1 MMDKKHKVIEWIHE
15 NYPKGVK
22 LLQKLIQ
29 EPSKR
34 GNEGGAQAI
43 IIEKCRELGL
53 ELDIWEIGDD
63 ELKNHP
69 QFHCD
74 RSDFKG
80 NPNLVAIKKGEGF
93 GKSILLNG
101 HIDVV
106 PEGNQYDWEMD
117 PFSGKVMN
125 GKVFGRGSTD
135 MKGGNVSLLLAIEAI
150 MASGIMLKGDMIFQ
164 SVIEEE
170 SGGAG
175 TLAAVLRGYRADGA
189 IIPEPTNM
197 KIFPLQQGSLWFR
210 LTVKG
215 KSAHAGTRYEGVSA
229 IEQSV
234 IVMEAIRDLE
244 NKRNAAFTHPLYEN
258 IPIPIPI
265 NLGKIHGGEWPSSVP
280 DTVVLEGRLG
290 VAPFET
296 LDEAKDSLKAC
307 IEKLNSSCDWFRNK
321 PVELEFFGARWLPG
335 HIDLEHPFLQTVQ
348 AAYKEKMNQ
357 EAKLEASP
365 WATDGGYLS
374 GIGGIPT
381 IVFGPG
387 KTELAHDANEY
398 IEIEKMIEAAQI
410 IAITILDWCE
420 VSEE

>member
-1 MMDKKHKVIEWIHE
+1 MDKKHKVIDWINE
-15 NYPKGVK
+15 NYTKGVK
-22 LLQKLIQ
+22 LLSKLIQ

-63 ELKNHP
+63 VLKNHP
-69 QFHCD
+69 HFHCD
-74 RSDFKG
+74 RSDFMG
-80 NPNLVAIKKGEGF
+80 NPNLVAIKKGKGL

-106 PEGNQYDWEMD
+106 PEGNQNDWEID
-117 PFSGKVMN
+117 PFSGRIMN
-125 GKVFGRGSTD
+125 GRVYGRGSTD

-150 MASGIMLKGDMIFQ
+150 LASGINLKGDMIFQ

-197 KIFPLQQGSLWFR
+197 KIFPLQQGSMWFR
-210 LTVKG
+210 LIVKG

-229 IEQSV
+229 IEQSIFV
-234 IVMEAIRDLE
+234 IEAIRDLE
-244 NKRNAAFTHPLYEN
+244 NKRNEALTHPLYEN
-258 IPIPIPI
+258 ISIPIPI

-280 DTVVLEGRLG
+280 DTVILEGRLG

-296 LDEAKDSLKAC
+296 VEDAKESLKAC
-307 IEKLNSSCDWFRNK
+307 IKELNSSFDWFSNK

-335 HIDLEHPFLQTVQ
+335 YIDLDHPFLQTMQ
-348 AAYKEKMNQ
+348 AAYKEKMNR

-374 GIGGIPT
+374 GVGGIPT

-420 VSEE
+420 VAEE